1 VLLTVASLVLSLP
14 AADWPQLRG
23 PNGLG
28 VFAGEAPLDFSPTR
42 NVIWKTALPAG
53 KSSPVVTGNRI
64 CLTGAQESK
73 LETLCIDRGSG
84 RILWRASLPQTRAE
98 ARHTLNHA
106 ASPTPVTDGSNL
118 YVFFSDFG
126 LISYTLQGR
135 ERWRMPLGPF
145 SNLHGM
151 AASPVLAGNR
161 LLLACD
167 QDTGAFLLAV
177 DKNSGQLAWKA
188 ERPDFVHGFSTP
200 VIYTPQRGP
209 VEVILP
215 GSYQMVSYAVETGE
229 RLWWLRGL
237 TWQPKSAPLIH
248 GDTLFFNGWAPGGD
262 PGQQR
267 DLPPF
272 EDVIRTADTN
282 GDGKLSPEEVP
293 ADLRHSGSWQA
304 IDLDKDGFLNAR
316 DWSFYRA
323 RRAARNGLMAVRLGG
338 RGDVTG
344 SNLLWRFDK
353 SLPDVP
359 APLLYRDTLFL
370 VRTGGIFTTVDPKSG
385 EAVKQGRLDGALE
398 GYYASPVAAGDRIYI
413 PSEHGKV
420 VVVKADP
427 QWEILAVNDFE
438 EDIFA
443 TPAIVDGRIYLR
455 TASALYAIGEQNRKA
470 VHRKQ

>member
-1 VLLTVASLVLSLP
+1 MLLTFAYLMFSLA

-23 PNGLG
+23 PQGLG
-28 VFAGEAPLDFSPTR
+28 IAAAGDAPVEFSPVR
-42 NVIWKTALPAG
+42 NVLWKTALPAG

-64 CLTGAQESK
+64 CLTGAQDQK
-73 LETLCIDRGSG
+73 LETICMDRGSG
-84 RILWRASLPQTRAE
+84 RILWREAVGQERAE

-126 LISYTLQGR
+126 LISYTLQGK
-135 ERWRMPLGPF
+135 ERWRIPLGPF

-177 DKNSGQLAWKA
+177 DKDSGKVAWKVD
-188 ERPDFVHGFSTP
+188 RPDFVHGFSTP
-200 VIYTPQRGP
+200 VIYQPRGGP
-209 VEVILP
+209 AEVVLP
-215 GSYQMVSYAVETGE
+215 GSYQMVSYSVATGE
-229 RLWWLRGL
+229 KLWWLRGL
-237 TWQPKSAPLIH
+237 TWQPKSAPIIH
-248 GDTLFFNGWAPGGD
+248 GDTLYFNGWAPGGD

-272 EDVIRTADTN
+272 EDVIRVADKN
-282 GDGKLSPEEVP
+282 GDGKLSQEEVP

-304 IDLDKDGFLNAR
+304 IDLDKDGLMSAR

-323 RRAARNGLMAVRLGG
+323 RRAARNGLMAVKLGG
-338 RGDVTG
+338 RGDVTATHVR
-344 SNLLWRFDK
+344 WRFDK

-359 APLLYRDTLFL
+359 MPLLVGDTLFL
-370 VRTGGIFTTVDPKSG
+370 VRTGGIFTTVDSQSG
-385 EAVKQGRLDGALE
+385 EVRKQGRLTGALE
-398 GYYASPVAAGDRIYI
+398 GYYASPVAVGNRVYL

-443 TPAIVDGRIYLR
+443 TPAVVDGRIYLR
-455 TASALYAIGEQNRKA
+455 TSSALYAIGSEVRK
-470 VHRKQ
+470 R